1 MSKTRPHVPRKASHR
16 EHVLH
21 QITNRIRQSL
31 ELPEILSTAAHEI
44 RHFLNVDRVKIYRF
58 APDGS
63 GEVIAEAIHNKQL
76 PSLLHLHFP
85 ASDIPQSSR
94 DLFVRARQRV
104 ITDVAAQRQMTH
116 RLDHPDTSESL
127 INYDI
132 RHTPADPC
140 HVQYL
145 TTMGVQASLV
155 VPVLH
160 QRQLWGLLVAHHS
173 KPRYFSERELQ
184 VVQLSVDQLSIAIAQ
199 ANLLAQTREQVLYES
214 TLNQVSQLL
223 HSPLSQPEIRQQV
236 LEAMVAALKGV
247 GGRLYIAAEPGGEAA
262 QLYVTGEQP
271 HSPAL
276 EQDPVWQ
283 ALLGRPT
290 DGLSALTST
299 CTPSPEAIAQLATSL
314 EDSLDAERS
323 ETLHFYTFDSLQAD
337 PRWRPI
343 AALLEPTS
351 IRAIALIPLQ
361 FHHQFVGYLGIFRS
375 GYDQEI
381 LWAGQHQ
388 EDIRNTMPRA
398 SFAAWR
404 EIKLNQAPEWTPH
417 DIRLANSAAIH
428 LYLAV
433 TQRRVEAM
441 MRYQASHD
449 ALTSLPNRLL
459 FNDQLS
465 LALANAQQDD
475 EMLGVAF
482 LDLDRFKLIND
493 SLGHAVGDELLQE
506 VARRLRACLRPCDT
520 IARWGGDEFTLV
532 LPHLHSAEDITHIA
546 QRILD
551 RLTSSFYLGEQEL
564 YITAS
569 LGIALFP
576 YDGTDVETLLK
587 NADLAMYQAKQH
599 GKNNYQ
605 IYHEGMAVQT
615 LNHLALESDLRK
627 ALSRQELLLHYQPQI
642 DLNTGAIVGVEALL
656 RWQHPLLGFVSPAQ
670 FIPLAEES
678 GIICSI
684 GEWVLRTACQQQQD
698 WRTAGLPPMRM
709 AVNLSAQQFQQ
720 SNLATSILHTLEET
734 GMEPQYLELEITES
748 AAMRDVQF
756 TSSTLS
762 RLVDLGVQIAM
773 DDFGTGYSSLSVIK
787 HFPLHTLKIDQSFVR
802 DAPHN
807 SSDVAIANTVVA
819 LGRGLGL
826 KVLAEGVETAEQ
838 VQFLRSIQCDFAQ
851 GYYFSRPL
859 PPEAI
864 APLLKADRVTG

>member
-1 MSKTRPHVPRKASHR
+1 MSKTRPHVPRKAFHR

-31 ELPEILSTAAHEI
+31 ELPEILSTAAREI
-44 RHFLNVDRVKIYRF
+44 QRFLRVDRVKIYRF

-85 ASDIPQSSR
+85 ASDIPQASR

-104 ITDVAAQRQMTH
+104 ITDVSAQHQMTH
-116 RLDHPDTSESL
+116 RLDHPDTGESL
-127 INYDI
+127 IQQDI
-132 RHTPADPC
+132 RHAPADPC

-145 TTMGVQASLV
+145 NTMGVQASLV

-160 QRQLWGLLVAHHS
+160 QRQLWGLLAAHHS
-173 KPRYFSERELQ
+173 KPRHFSERELQ

-223 HSPLSQPEIRQQV
+223 HSPLSQSEIRQQV
-236 LEAMVAALKGV
+236 LEAIVAALKGA
-247 GGRLYIAAEPGGEAA
+247 GGRLYIAAEPGGEVA

-271 HSPAL
+271 NSPNL

-283 ALLGRPT
+283 ELLGRHT
-290 DGLSALTST
+290 EGLSALTST
-299 CTPSPEAIAQLATSL
+299 RTPSPEAIAQLASGLEASL
-314 EDSLDAERS
+314 ESDESKQPEALR
-323 ETLHFYTFDSLQAD
+323 FYTFESLQAN
-337 PRWRPI
+337 PRWQSI
-343 AALLEPTS
+343 VALLEPTS

-388 EDIRNTMPRA
+388 NDIRNTMPRA

-404 EIKLNQAPEWTPH
+404 EIKLNQAPEWTTH
-417 DIRLANSAAIH
+417 DIRLANSVAIH

-465 LALANAQQDD
+465 LALASAQQDD

-493 SLGHAVGDELLQE
+493 SLGHAAGDELLQE
-506 VARRLRACLRPCDT
+506 VARRLRACLRPCDA

-551 RLTSSFYLGEQEL
+551 RLTSSFYLGDQEL

-576 YDGTDVETLLK
+576 YDGADVETLLK
-587 NADLAMYQAKQH
+587 NADLAMYQAKQQ

-627 ALSRQELLLHYQPQI
+627 ALSREELLLHYQPQI
-642 DLNTGAIVGVEALL
+642 DLATGAIVGVEALL

-684 GEWVLRTACQQQQD
+684 GEWVLQTACRQQRAWQD
-698 WRTAGLPPMRM
+698 AGLPPMRM

-720 SNLATSILHTLEET
+720 SNLATSILQTLEET

-864 APLLKADRVTG
+864 APLLMGNR

>member
-1 MSKTRPHVPRKASHR
+1 MSKTRPHVPRRTSHR

-31 ELPEILSTAAHEI
+31 ELPEILSTAAREI
-44 RHFLNVDRVKIYRF
+44 RRFLNVDRVKIYRF

-104 ITDVAAQRQMTH
+104 ITDVSAQHQMAH
-116 RLDHPDTSESL
+116 RLDHPDTGESL
-127 INYDI
+127 INHDI
-132 RHTPADPC
+132 RHAPADPC

-145 TTMGVQASLV
+145 NTMGVQASLV

-173 KPRYFSERELQ
+173 KPRHFSERELQ

-199 ANLLAQTREQVLYES
+199 ANLLAQTRAQVLYEA

-236 LEAMVAALKGV
+236 LEAMVAALKAV
-247 GGRLYIAAEPGGEAA
+247 GGRLYIAAEPGGEVA

-271 HSPAL
+271 NSPNL

-283 ALLGRPT
+283 ELLGRRT

-299 CTPSPEAIAQLATSL
+299 HTPSPEAIAQFASSLDTSL
-314 EDSLDAERS
+314 ESEKS
-323 ETLHFYTFDSLQAD
+323 ETLRFHTFDSLQAD

-343 AALLEPTS
+343 VALLEPTS

-361 FHHQFVGYLGIFRS
+361 FQHQFVGYLGIFRS

-388 EDIRNTMPRA
+388 EDARNIMPRA

-404 EIKLNQAPEWTPH
+404 EIKLNQAPEWTPQ
-417 DIRLANSAAIH
+417 DIRLANSVAIH

-465 LALANAQQDD
+465 LALASAQQDD

-506 VARRLRACLRPCDT
+506 VARRLRACLRPCDA
-520 IARWGGDEFTLV
+520 IARWGGDEFTLM
-532 LPHLHSAEDITHIA
+532 LPHLHSAEDISHIA

-576 YDGTDVETLLK
+576 YDGADVETLLK
-587 NADLAMYQAKQH
+587 NADLAMYQAKQQ

-627 ALSRQELLLHYQPQI
+627 ALSRNELLLHYQPQI
-642 DLNTGAIVGVEALL
+642 DLMTGAIVGVEALL

-678 GIICSI
+678 GIICTI
-684 GEWVLRTACQQQQD
+684 GEWVLRTACQQQRAWQD
-698 WRTAGLPPMRM
+698 AGLPPMRM

-720 SNLATSILHTLEET
+720 SNLATSILQTLKET
-734 GMEPQYLELEITES
+734 GIEPQYLELEITES

-756 TSSTLS
+756 TTSTLS
-762 RLVDLGVQIAM
+762 QLVDLGVQIAM

-838 VQFLRSIQCDFAQ
+838 VEFLRSIQCDFAQ

-864 APLLKADRVTG
+864 APLLIGKQATE

>member
-31 ELPEILSTAAHEI
+31 ELPEILSTAAREI
-44 RHFLNVDRVKIYRF
+44 RQFLNVDRVKIYRF

-85 ASDIPQSSR
+85 ASDLPQSSR

-104 ITDVAAQRQMTH
+104 ITDVSAQRQMTH
-116 RLDHPDTSESL
+116 RLDHPDTGESL
-127 INYDI
+127 INRDI
-132 RHTPADPC
+132 RHAPADPC

-145 TTMGVQASLV
+145 TTMGVQSSLV

-173 KPRYFSERELQ
+173 KPRHFSERELQ

-236 LEAMVAALKGV
+236 LEAIVEALKGV
-247 GGRLYIAAEPGGEAA
+247 GGRLYIAAEPDGEPA
-262 QLYVTGEQP
+262 QLYVIGEQP
-271 HSPAL
+271 NSPDL
-276 EQDPVWQ
+276 EQDLVWQ

-299 CTPSPEAIAQLATSL
+299 HTPSPEAIARLATSL
-314 EDSLDAERS
+314 EDSLDSERS
-323 ETLHFYTFDSLQAD
+323 ETCHFYTFESLQAD
-337 PRWRPI
+337 PRWQPI

-361 FHHQFVGYLGIFRS
+361 FQHQFVGYLGLFRS

-388 EDIRNTMPRA
+388 KDTRNIMPRA

-404 EIKLNQAPEWTPH
+404 EIKLNQAPEWTTH
-417 DIRLANSAAIH
+417 DIRLANSVAIH

-449 ALTSLPNRLL
+449 ALTRLPNRLL

-465 LALANAQQDD
+465 LALASAQQDD

-493 SLGHAVGDELLQE
+493 SLGHAIGDELLQE
-506 VARRLRACLRPCDT
+506 VAQRLRTCLRPCDA
-520 IARWGGDEFTLV
+520 IARWGGDEFTLI

-551 RLTSSFYLGEQEL
+551 RLTSSFYLGEQEI

-587 NADLAMYQAKQH
+587 NADLAMYQAKQQ

-684 GEWVLRTACQQQQD
+684 GEWVLQTACQQQRAWQN
-698 WRTAGLPPMRM
+698 AGLPPMRM
-709 AVNLSAQQFQQ
+709 AVNLSAQQFHQ
-720 SNLATSILHTLEET
+720 SSLAASILQTLQET

-762 RLVDLGVQIAM
+762 RLADLGVQIAM

-838 VQFLRSIQCDFAQ
+838 VEFLRSIQCDFAQ

-864 APLLKADRVTG
+864 APLLATDQVTG

>member
-1 MSKTRPHVPRKASHR
+1 MSKTRPHVPRRTSHR

-31 ELPEILSTAAHEI
+31 ELPEILSTAAREI
-44 RHFLNVDRVKIYRF
+44 RQFLSVDRVKIYRF
-58 APDGS
+58 ASDGS

-94 DLFVRARQRV
+94 ELFIRARQRV
-104 ITDVAAQRQMTH
+104 ITDVSAQHQMTH
-116 RLDHPDTSESL
+116 RLDHPDTGESL
-127 INYDI
+127 INHDI
-132 RHTPADPC
+132 RHAPADPC

-173 KPRYFSERELQ
+173 KPRHFSERELQ

-199 ANLLAQTREQVLYES
+199 ANLLAQTREQVLYEA

-223 HSPLSQPEIRQQV
+223 HSPLGQSDIRQQV
-236 LEAMVAALKGV
+236 LEAIVEALKGV
-247 GGRLYIAAEPGGEAA
+247 GGRLYIAAEPGGEPA
-262 QLYVTGEQP
+262 QLYVIGEQP
-271 HSPAL
+271 NSPDL
-276 EQDPVWQ
+276 EQDLVWQ

-299 CTPSPEAIAQLATSL
+299 HTPSPEAIARLATSL
-314 EDSLDAERS
+314 EDSLDSERS
-323 ETLHFYTFDSLQAD
+323 ETCHFYTFESLQAD
-337 PRWRPI
+337 PRWQPI

-388 EDIRNTMPRA
+388 KDTRNIMPRA

-404 EIKLNQAPEWTPH
+404 EIKLNQAPEWTTH
-417 DIRLANSAAIH
+417 DIRLANSVAIH

-465 LALANAQQDD
+465 LALASAQQDD

-493 SLGHAVGDELLQE
+493 SLGHAIGDELLQE
-506 VARRLRACLRPCDT
+506 VARRLRACLRPCDA

-551 RLTSSFYLGEQEL
+551 RLTSSFYLGDQEL

-627 ALSRQELLLHYQPQI
+627 ALSREELLLHYQPQI
-642 DLNTGAIVGVEALL
+642 DLMTGAIVGVEALL

-684 GEWVLRTACQQQQD
+684 GEWVLRTACQQQRAWQD
-698 WRTAGLPPMRM
+698 AGLPPMRM

-720 SNLATSILHTLEET
+720 SSLATSILQTLEET

-756 TSSTLS
+756 TTSTLS

-838 VQFLRSIQCDFAQ
+838 VEFLRSIQCDFAQ

-864 APLLKADRVTG
+864 APLLAADQVTG

>member
-31 ELPEILSTAAHEI
+31 ELPEILSTAAREI
-44 RHFLNVDRVKIYRF
+44 QRFLGVDRVKIYRF

-63 GEVIAEAIHNKQL
+63 GEVIAEAIQNQRL

-85 ASDIPQSSR
+85 ASDIPQASR
-94 DLFVRARQRV
+94 DLFVRVRQRV
-104 ITDVAAQRQMTH
+104 ITDVSAQHQMTH
-116 RLDHPDTSESL
+116 RLDHPDTGESL
-127 INYDI
+127 ITQDI
-132 RHTPADPC
+132 RHAPADPC

-145 TTMGVQASLV
+145 STMGVQASLV

-160 QRQLWGLLVAHHS
+160 QRQLWGLLAAHHS
-173 KPRYFSERELQ
+173 KPRHFSERELQ

-223 HSPLSQPEIRQQV
+223 HSPLSQSEIRQQV
-236 LEAMVAALKGV
+236 LEAMVTALKGV

-271 HSPAL
+271 NSPDL
-276 EQDPVWQ
+276 EQDPAWQ
-283 ALLGRPT
+283 ALLGRHT
-290 DGLSALTST
+290 EGLSALTST
-299 CTPSPEAIAQLATSL
+299 RTPSPEAIAQLASSLDVSL
-314 EDSLDAERS
+314 ES
-323 ETLHFYTFDSLQAD
+323 EPPAARCFYTFDSLQAD
-337 PRWRPI
+337 PQWQPI
-343 AALLEPTS
+343 VALLEPTS
-351 IRAIALIPLQ
+351 IRAIALVPLQ
-361 FHHQFVGYLGIFRS
+361 FQHQFVGYLGIFRS

-381 LWAGQHQ
+381 LWAGQH
-388 EDIRNTMPRA
+388 DPDTRNAMPRA
-398 SFAAWR
+398 SFEAWR

-417 DIRLANSAAIH
+417 DIRLANSVAMH

-449 ALTSLPNRLL
+449 ALTGLPNRLM
-459 FNDQLS
+459 FNEQLA
-465 LALANAQQDD
+465 LALANARQDD

-506 VARRLRACLRPCDT
+506 VARRLRACLRPCDA

-551 RLTSSFYLGEQEL
+551 RLTSSFYLGDQEL

-576 YDGTDVETLLK
+576 YDGADVETLLK
-587 NADLAMYQAKQH
+587 NADLAMYQAKQQ
-599 GKNNYQ
+599 GKNNYRM
-605 IYHEGMAVQT
+605 YHEGMAVQT

-627 ALSRQELLLHYQPQI
+627 ALSRGELLLHYQPQI
-642 DLNTGAIVGVEALL
+642 DLATGAIVGVEALL

-684 GEWVLRTACQQQQD
+684 GEWVLQTACQQQRAWQD
-698 WRTAGLPPMRM
+698 AGLPPMRM

-720 SNLATSILHTLEET
+720 SSLATSILQTLEET
-734 GMEPQYLELEITES
+734 GIEPQYLELEITES
-748 AAMRDVQF
+748 AAMRDVQL
-756 TSSTLS
+756 TTSTLS

-807 SSDVAIANTVVA
+807 SSDVAIANAVAA

-838 VQFLRSIQCDFAQ
+838 VQFLRAIQCDFAQ

-859 PPEAI
+859 SPEAI
-864 APLLKADRVTG
+864 APLLRGDQIMG

>member
-1 MSKTRPHVPRKASHR
+1 M
-16 EHVLH
+16 H

-31 ELPEILSTAAHEI
+31 ELPEILSTAAREI
-44 RHFLNVDRVKIYRF
+44 QRFLKVDRVKIYRF

-85 ASDIPQSSR
+85 ASDLPQSSR

-104 ITDVAAQRQMTH
+104 ITDVSAQRQMTH
-116 RLDHPDTSESL
+116 RLDHPDTGESL
-127 INYDI
+127 INQDI
-132 RHTPADPC
+132 RHAPADPC

-145 TTMGVQASLV
+145 TTMGVQASLI

-160 QRQLWGLLVAHHS
+160 QRQLWGLLAAHHS
-173 KPRYFSERELQ
+173 KPRHFSERELQ

-223 HSPLSQPEIRQQV
+223 HSPLSQSDIRQQV
-236 LEAMVAALKGV
+236 LEAVVTALKGV
-247 GGRLYIAAEPGGEAA
+247 GGRLYIAAEPGGEPA
-262 QLYVTGEQP
+262 QLYVIGEQP
-271 HSPAL
+271 NSPDL

-290 DGLSALTST
+290 DEFSALTST
-299 CTPSPEAIAQLATSL
+299 RTPSPEAIAQLATSL
-314 EDSLDAERS
+314 EDSLNAERS
-323 ETLHFYTFDSLQAD
+323 ETLRFYTFDSLQTE
-337 PRWRPI
+337 PRWQPI

-361 FHHQFVGYLGIFRS
+361 FKHQFVGYLGIFRS
-375 GYDQEI
+375 GYSQEI

-388 EDIRNTMPRA
+388 KDTRNAMPRA
-398 SFAAWR
+398 SFEAWR

-417 DIRLANSAAIH
+417 DIRLANSVAIH

-493 SLGHAVGDELLQE
+493 SLGHAIGDELLQE
-506 VARRLRACLRPCDT
+506 VAQRLRACLRPCDA
-520 IARWGGDEFTLV
+520 IARWGGDEFTLI

-599 GKNNYQ
+599 GKNTYQ

-615 LNHLALESDLRK
+615 LNHLDLESDLRK

-684 GEWVLRTACQQQQD
+684 GEWVLQTACQQQRAWQN
-698 WRTAGLPPMRM
+698 AGLPPMRM
-709 AVNLSAQQFQQ
+709 AVNLSAQQFHQ
-720 SNLATSILHTLEET
+720 SSLAASILQTLQET
-734 GMEPQYLELEITES
+734 GIEPQYLELEITES

-756 TSSTLS
+756 TSSTLN
-762 RLVDLGVQIAM
+762 RLVELGVQITM

-838 VQFLRSIQCDFAQ
+838 VQFLRSIQCDLAQ

-864 APLLKADRVTG
+864 ALLLAG

>member
-1 MSKTRPHVPRKASHR
+1 VSKTRPHVPRKASHR

-31 ELPEILSTAAHEI
+31 ELPEILSTAAREI
-44 RHFLNVDRVKIYRF
+44 RQFLNVDRVKIYRF

-85 ASDIPQSSR
+85 ADDIPQSAR

-104 ITDVAAQRQMTH
+104 ITDVSAQHQMTH
-116 RLDHPDTSESL
+116 RLDHPDTGKSL
-127 INYDI
+127 ITQDI

-145 TTMGVQASLV
+145 TTMGVQASLI

-160 QRQLWGLLVAHHS
+160 QRQLWGLLAAHHS
-173 KPRYFSERELQ
+173 KPRHFSERELQ

-262 QLYVTGEQP
+262 QLYVAGEQP
-271 HSPAL
+271 NSPDL

-283 ALLGRPT
+283 ELLNRRT
-290 DGLSALTST
+290 DGRSSLTST
-299 CTPSPEAIAQLATSL
+299 STPGPEAIAQLTSSL
-314 EDSLDAERS
+314 EASLDADKPN
-323 ETLHFYTFDSLQAD
+323 TLRFYTFDSLQAE
-337 PRWRPI
+337 PRWQPI
-343 AALLEPTS
+343 VALLEPTS

-361 FHHQFVGYLGIFRS
+361 FQHQFVGYLGIFRS

-381 LWAGQHQ
+381 LWAGQR
-388 EDIRNTMPRA
+388 DPDARNTMPRT
-398 SFAAWR
+398 SFEAWR

-417 DIRLANSAAIH
+417 DIRLANSVAMH

-449 ALTSLPNRLL
+449 ALTSLPNRLMY
-459 FNDQLS
+459 NDQLS

-475 EMLGVAF
+475 EMLAVAF

-506 VARRLRACLRPCDT
+506 VAQRLQGCLRPCDA

-551 RLTSSFYLGEQEL
+551 RLTASFYLGEQEI

-576 YDGTDVETLLK
+576 YDGADVETLLK
-587 NADLAMYQAKQH
+587 NADLAMYQAKQQ

-627 ALSRQELLLHYQPQI
+627 AMAHGELLLHYQPQI
-642 DLNTGAIVGVEALL
+642 DLATGAIVGVEALL

-684 GEWVLRTACQQQQD
+684 GEWVLQTACRQQRAWQD
-698 WRTAGLPPMRM
+698 AGLPPMRM

-720 SNLATSILHTLEET
+720 SNLAASILQTLRET
-734 GMEPQYLELEITES
+734 GIEPQYLELEITES

-756 TSSTLS
+756 TSNTLN

-864 APLLKADRVTG
+864 APLLAG